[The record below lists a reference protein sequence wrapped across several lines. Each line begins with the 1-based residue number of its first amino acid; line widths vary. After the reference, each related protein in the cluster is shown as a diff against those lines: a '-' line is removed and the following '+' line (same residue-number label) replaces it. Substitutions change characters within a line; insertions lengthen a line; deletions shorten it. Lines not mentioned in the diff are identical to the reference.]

1 MPRRDFMQEVMLR
14 SVVSSF
20 LYLFHNSDRLHFQA
34 LSEDE
39 QKLFSDTKRPF
50 VIDLEIAID
59 SLDPCVWKTILSR
72 KLQTYKTDFNV

>member
-20 LYLFHNSDRLHFQA
+20 LYLFHNSDRSHFQA

-59 SLDPCVWKTILSR
+59 SLDPCAWKTILSQ
-72 KLQTYKTDFNV
+72 KLQAYKIDFNI

>member
-1 MPRRDFMQEVMLR
+1 MPRRNFMQEVMLR
-14 SVVSSF
+14 SVVSRL

-39 QKLFSDTKRPF
+39 QKLFSDIKRPY
-50 VIDLEIAID
+50 VNDLEIAID
-59 SLDPCVWKTILSR
+59 SLDPCAWKTILSR